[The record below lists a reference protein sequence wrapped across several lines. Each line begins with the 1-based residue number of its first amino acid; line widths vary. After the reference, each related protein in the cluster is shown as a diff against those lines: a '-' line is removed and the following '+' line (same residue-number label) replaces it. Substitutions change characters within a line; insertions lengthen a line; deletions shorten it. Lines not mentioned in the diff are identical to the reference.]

1 MHHMCATMLLLLLP
15 CVSSFHFG
23 LRSLN
28 NKPFV
33 RPSNVKLL
41 VAEPLAEQ
49 MLSLMD
55 KWAIEDEIS
64 KPYPEDDAAEACMV
78 PIELEWL
85 NARICELEE
94 CPLDLPEAF
103 ASAWERVKF
112 KGEGCVTFNALKEE
126 VQQSTS

>member
-1 MHHMCATMLLLLLP
+1 
-15 CVSSFHFG
+15 
-23 LRSLN
+23 
-28 NKPFV
+28 
-33 RPSNVKLL
+33 
-41 VAEPLAEQ
+41 
-49 MLSLMD
+49 
-55 KWAIEDEIS
+55 
-64 KPYPEDDAAEACMV
+64 MV